1 MYTLPTG
8 TPRAAQYLPAI
19 RVRRK
24 MNVFGASESDV
35 VVWVTIGQSEDYDT
49 VQVPLPKEGLAVSM
63 AHELAGHLRFDQLTP
78 YRDLFIGGYYGV
90 MQVTERS
97 VNSSRVIGDV
107 EIHATFDILGKQH

>member
-8 TPRAAQYLPAI
+8 TPRTASYLPTI

-35 VVWVTIGQSEDYDT
+35 VVWVTIGQPQDHDT
-49 VQVPLPKEGLAVSM
+49 AEVPLPEEDVAASM
-63 AHELAGHLRFDQLTP
+63 ALELAGLLKFDQLTP
-78 YRDLFIGGYYGV
+78 YRDLLVGGYYGV

-107 EIHATFDILGKQH
+107 EVHATFDIIGKQR